1 MCSILKFFLFAI
13 VNILGQKF
21 KVRSSEEAK
30 RQNAIQHFGNEKLY
44 QEYHDRDYG
53 NSKTMLYA
61 VQN

>member
-1 MCSILKFFLFAI
+1 MCRILQLFLFAI
-13 VNILGQKF
+13 VNILGQ
-21 KVRSSEEAK
+21 VRSSEEAK

-53 NSKTMLYA
+53 KSKTMLYA